1 MAYTF
6 IDATLLGYQVNRNYL
21 GEGLFV
27 LNTTKNISIEGIFD
41 NRKSNSD
48 AEGVKE
54 TYEDITGLLTGI
66 VNAYDRVVVNGYNLG
81 TGKVLSV
88 SFPEENPIRIGK
100 YRYEIEIIENS
111 DFSNMPSDGIYGSN
125 LNTFN
130 DKITELDESFNFN
143 HEEDGSYSY
152 NHDLSIQYYD
162 DGSDL
167 IAKSKNTAHIIFQDD
182 TINLGLIGQF
192 SGYYDVLQSKKNY
205 YSESYDLIN
214 KRCNFSKN
222 ISINRNYNTNYTT
235 SLSHSLSLEANG
247 KITVQEEGVIKAL
260 DNTLGYTAENYFQAE
275 LNKSYS
281 RCQSIFDSYSEKYN
295 LGIKDSLYNQPF
307 SLGKTFNIID
317 NSLQYQV
324 SYVND
329 PSFEGNIINTYTIN
343 VDRDVEDLISY
354 TEQGTLTQVGQIGT
368 ITNLSLIKTKYQAAK
383 TRASTEYPALK
394 LKNTSFSAGSLSN
407 NSSIVYNNQFSY
419 SIERTSDNSIIE
431 NDPNYKSLSIKINDQ
446 APYNL
451 YKEYIIANREPKN
464 ILFVSGNQ
472 VEMGARSVT
481 VEGTLVRPTVNPW
494 LSPIAFPLTDLKSKA
509 ISGALNLVSDEA
521 FIDTISYNYNS
532 DNNFSF
538 NLNLKYLK
546 VE

>member
-6 IDATLLGYQVNRNYL
+6 TDATLLGYQVNRNYL

-41 NRKSNSD
+41 NRKSNTDS
-48 AEGVKE
+48 EGVKE
-54 TYEDITGLLTGI
+54 TYQDITGLLTGI
-66 VNAYDRVVVNGYNLG
+66 INAYDSVIVNGYNLG

-111 DFSNMPSDGIYGSN
+111 DFTNMPSDGIYGTN
-125 LNTFN
+125 LYSLS
-130 DKITELDESFNFN
+130 DKLTELNESFNFN
-143 HEEDGSYSY
+143 NEENGDFSY
-152 NHDLSIQYYD
+152 NHDISIQYYD

-167 IAKSKNTAHIIFQDD
+167 IQKSKNAANIIFNDALN
-182 TINLGLIGQF
+182 IGLIGQF
-192 SGYYDVLQSKKNY
+192 SGYYNVLKNKKNY
-205 YSESYDLIN
+205 FSESYDLVN
-214 KRCNFSKN
+214 KRCNFTKN
-222 ISINRNYNTNYTT
+222 ILINKNYNTNYTT
-235 SLSHSLSLEANG
+235 SLSHSLNLEANG

-260 DNTLGYTAENYFQAE
+260 DNTLQYTAENYFQAE
-275 LNKSYS
+275 LNASYS
-281 RCQSIFDSYSEKYN
+281 RCQSIFDTYSEKYN

-307 SLGKTFNIID
+307 SLGKTFNVID

-329 PSFEGNIINTYTIN
+329 PSFEGNIINNYTIN
-343 VDRDVEDLISY
+343 VDRDIEDIINY
-354 TEQGTLTQVGQIGT
+354 TEQGTLTQVGQIGA

-383 TRASTEYPALK
+383 TRASAEYPALK
-394 LKNTSFSAGSLSN
+394 LKNTSFNAGSLSN
-407 NSSIVYNNQFSY
+407 NSSIVFNNQFSY

-431 NDPNYKSLSIKINDQ
+431 NDVNYKSLSIKINDQ

-464 ILFVSGNQ
+464 VLFVSGNQ
-472 VEMGARSVT
+472 VEMGARTVS
-481 VEGTLVRPTVNPW
+481 VEGTLVRPNSNPW
-494 LSPIAFPLTDLKSKA
+494 STPITFPLTDLKSKA

-521 FIDTISYNYNS
+521 FIDSISYSYDS

-538 NLNLKYLK
+538 ELNLKYLK